1 MGKHPHPSLDKYIT
15 IISIIGQV
23 NNLELTPMPMSHT
36 HRHAIMHTINIVKLN
51 SSYILFMPFAMT
63 LYAQLEGLITAASAC
78 IMQFTLTVSILFF

>member
-1 MGKHPHPSLDKYIT
+1 
-15 IISIIGQV
+15 
-23 NNLELTPMPMSHT
+23 MPMSHT

-78 IMQFTLTVSILFF
+78 IMQFTLTVSIPFFICVPDTAMQGTSYTIYTLR